1 MLAELGYCPVG
12 FRSSTAALE
21 AFESMSYRSHYLDLD
36 PTYKDAFGRPLLRLR
51 RHAALWALS
60 PPVTS

>member
-21 AFESMSYRSHYLDLD
+21 AFEID
-36 PTYKDAFGRPLLRLR
+36 PDRFS
-51 RHAALWALS
+51 AALTDEVMPDLPGPELTCELRAMR
-60 PPVTS
+60 PC